1 MKPEPPGEQPP
12 EDLEIA
18 VEDAP
23 PPPEGAPPNFRERLV
38 LHLRT
43 TNPAALER
51 AERDFRG
58 VFASVDDFVC
68 TQLAAQVPDWLPWL
82 REHVS
87 PDELREG
94 YEAGTRQLWT
104 IPLSDGRV
112 MVFESEPATSNSRGR
127 WR

>member
-1 MKPEPPGEQPP
+1 MTPSGGHPA
-12 EDLEIA
+12 EDLEIS
-18 VEDAP
+18 VEDAA

-43 TNPAALER
+43 TCPAALER

-58 VFASVDDFVC
+58 VFASVDDYVC
-68 TQLAAQVPDWLPWL
+68 AQLAVLVPDWLPWL

-94 YEAGTRQLWT
+94 YEAETRQLWT

-112 MVFESEPATSNSRGR
+112 MVFESERPR
-127 WR
+127 